1 MQRLRKRVNDGGGGN
16 PDEPSGEQEAS
27 DLENERSLGRCFT
40 EHGPGEVAILPSVK
54 DGGYGSRP
62 EGAVDELV
70 DEDFARNGRP
80 V

>member
-1 MQRLRKRVNDGGGGN
+1 MQGLRKGVNYGGGGN

-27 DLENERSLGRCFT
+27 DLEEERSLGRYFA
-40 EHGPGEVAILPSVK
+40 EHGPGEGAILPSVK
-54 DGGYGSRP
+54 DSGYGSCP

-70 DEDFARNGRP
+70 DEDLGRNGRP